1 MYDQTNWGTFAPV
14 PPLNAITGKDIMANT
29 VYHLGLTAYYML

>member
-1 MYDQTNWGTFAPV
+1 MNPKGASSPSKK
-14 PPLNAITGKDIMANT
+14 PITGKDIMANT